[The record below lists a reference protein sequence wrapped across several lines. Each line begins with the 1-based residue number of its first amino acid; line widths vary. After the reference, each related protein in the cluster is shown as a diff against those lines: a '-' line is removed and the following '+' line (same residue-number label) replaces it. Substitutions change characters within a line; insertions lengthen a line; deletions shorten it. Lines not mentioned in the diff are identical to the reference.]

1 MTIKD
6 LTKKIES
13 LPINAQNEVSNFVD
27 FLIQKRE
34 IKRKRQSKITNR
46 LVEEKF
52 IGLWANREDLS
63 NSSLWIR
70 KLRETDW
77 AS

>member
-13 LPINAQNEVSNFVD
+13 LPINAQNEVSDFVD

-34 IKRKRQSKITNR
+34 IKRKRQSKITSR
-46 LVEEKF
+46 LVEDKF